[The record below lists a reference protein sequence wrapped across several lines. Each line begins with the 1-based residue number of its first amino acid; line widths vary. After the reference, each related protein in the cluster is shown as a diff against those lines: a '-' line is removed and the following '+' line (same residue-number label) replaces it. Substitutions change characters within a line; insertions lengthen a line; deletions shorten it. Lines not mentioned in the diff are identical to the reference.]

1 MILST
6 IAQIHSMHS
15 TITNIKLSKSKWAL
29 QRAIQHNSD
38 NTGVHRYKLTLI
50 VNIIESGTVAKT
62 KTEVEQYGG
71 QVSRKEDLWTPSAIL
86 DSISILFRFRLQILI
101 ALLSVQLCLVLSTE
115 NTSRIILHQENVSRM
130 GSCLDSASWGLLLH
144 HLRAT

>member
-1 MILST
+1 
-6 IAQIHSMHS
+6 MHS

-29 QRAIQHNSD
+29 QRTIQHNSD
-38 NTGVHRYKLTLI
+38 NTGVHRYKLILI

-62 KTEVEQYGG
+62 NMEAEQYGG
-71 QVSRKEDLWTPSAIL
+71 QLSRKEDLWTPSAIL

-101 ALLSVQLCLVLSTE
+101 ELLSVQLCLLLTSTE
-115 NTSRIILHQENVSRM
+115 NKNRIILHQESVSQM